1 MALVVE
7 WTLEAEKQL
16 DDIIEYLESK
26 WTGREIRNFFRKLEK
41 ALEVISTKPLHQKKS
56 ERRQGTYE
64 YQLSPQTTIFY
75 SFDKSVATILV
86 LWLNRMNPEDLNL

>member
-1 MALVVE
+1 MALALE

-41 ALEVISTKPLHQKKS
+41 ALEVISTKPLQQKKS
-56 ERRQGTYE
+56 ERR
-64 YQLSPQTTIFY
+64 
-75 SFDKSVATILV
+75 
-86 LWLNRMNPEDLNL
+86 